1 MVGESFLNSKWNGE
15 SWDSSQSRFSSLISE
30 VRKLE
35 SRDTEMTCSGPCK
48 RLMAKWGPWRG
59 HLYFMTTAPST
70 PWPSISKHWFIP
82 FYSSHTSVSHHIY
95 LSCVSFSWILYLTL
109 TSGTIFF
116 PSSSQKH
123 TLLSTHYPS
132 DNALSLDLTNT
143 RNTVPISMLFPHSR
157 WPSHPWNVVHL
168 CDCLAHSSLAFT
180 VQPSCKVASSTPS
193 FLALNSAPASTCVPV
208 LLSHLKM
215 NTQTLA
221 WFLSHSKFYS

>member
-109 TSGTIFF
+109 TSGTLLFL
-116 PSSSQKH
+116 SSSWSH
-123 TLLSTHYPS
+123 TLPSTIILQIMLS
-132 DNALSLDLTNT
+132 
-143 RNTVPISMLFPHSR
+143 V
-157 WPSHPWNVVHL
+157 
-168 CDCLAHSSLAFT
+168 
-180 VQPSCKVASSTPS
+180 
-193 FLALNSAPASTCVPV
+193 
-208 LLSHLKM
+208 
-215 NTQTLA
+215 QTLQTRGTPCRSPCSFHIA
-221 WFLSHSKFYS
+221 AGHPILGM